1 MKIALTRRGSH
12 HTVTRR
18 QQIYCY
24 SSLGFKEAWPGV
36 EIFSWCCSD
45 VKIERLEKWF
55 KEIHGLDA
63 AMPIHTLLHEEAC
76 EGDPWV
82 RIALDWFFK
91 GSRMLR
97 NSRFD
102 GTIVNSVVPLRFK
115 PKVAVNLGLTL
126 KTNKL
131 YLFAVKEPLQA
142 L

>member
-1 MKIALTRRGSH
+1 MAT
-12 HTVTRR
+12 
-18 QQIYCY
+18 
-24 SSLGFKEAWPGV
+24 GV

-45 VKIERLEKWF
+45 VEIERLEKWF

-63 AMPIHTLLHEEAC
+63 AMPIHTLREEPC
-76 EGDPWV
+76 EGNPWV

-102 GTIVNSVVPLRFK
+102 ATIVNGVVPLRFK
-115 PKVAVNLGLTL
+115 PKVAVNHGLTL